1 LAYNRGVFPYVQS
14 SSFQCNHFP
23 VVGGAKPRIILM
35 NTRRISLLVAVVL
48 GTSTFATASVANSD
62 NNLRRAP
69 VAPATSLL
77 SVLDLDRDGVIS
89 TSEMTY
95 AAITL
100 KALDLD
106 EDGVLTVAEL
116 AARARLHSTSRTDT
130 GTARPVSARTTAIF
144 NLFHQLDANND
155 GILQPM
161 EIANANSSLAHLDVN
176 RDGVLTRDE
185 ILPRVRA

>member
-1 LAYNRGVFPYVQS
+1 
-14 SSFQCNHFP
+14 
-23 VVGGAKPRIILM
+23 M
-35 NTRRISLLVAVVL
+35 NTRRISLLAAIVL
-48 GTSTFATASVANSD
+48 GTSTLATASVIQPETSS
-62 NNLRRAP
+62 RRSPAAP
-69 VAPATSLL
+69 SLL

-100 KALDLD
+100 SALDLD
-106 EDGVLTVAEL
+106 GDGFLTAAEL
-116 AARARLHSTSRTDT
+116 ASPVRVNPARRAEVSVAH
-130 GTARPVSARTTAIF
+130 PVSARATAIF

-176 RDGVLTRDE
+176 RDGFLTRDE
-185 ILPRVRA
+185 ILLRLRA